1 VFGLCLP
8 QLLFIKHVETSKFVD
23 LILGE
28 LKVRMV
34 IQNKE
39 GICLGFKAHPWVAA
53 PEIMGQLVI
62 VFIKE
67 VRS

>member
-1 VFGLCLP
+1 VFGLLLP
-8 QLLFIKHVETSKFVD
+8 QLLFIKHVEASKFED

-28 LKVRMV
+28 RKVRMV

-39 GICLGFKAHPWVAA
+39 GTCLGFKAHPWVAA
-53 PEIMGQLVI
+53 PEIVGQLVV

-67 VRS
+67 VRG

>member
-1 VFGLCLP
+1 MFGLCLP
-8 QLLFIKHVETSKFVD
+8 QLLFIKHIEASKLVD

-39 GICLGFKAHPWVAA
+39 GTCLGFKAHPWVAA
-53 PEIMGQLVI
+53 PKIVGQLVI
-62 VFIKE
+62 VFIK
-67 VRS
+67 